1 MRMFG
6 RSHAQRL
13 HCNRGRHAGEQ
24 KGETMSGPDRLSRSR
39 TTQQPWPWL
48 EPMDAL
54 QVAAASHR
62 VLWTTTGCGCWRW

>member
-1 MRMFG
+1 
-6 RSHAQRL
+6 
-13 HCNRGRHAGEQ
+13 
-24 KGETMSGPDRLSRSR
+24 MSGPDRLSRSR